1 MEQSLLPNSN
11 LINVE
16 VSNNQSSKTWLIKDN
31 KIVGMVDSKEAIKQ
45 SIEIMLGVSRYEHLI
60 YSWDYGQELNTLF
73 GKDKS
78 YIEIEAPRLIKECL
92 LQDDR
97 ISSVDNFNF
106 LQVDDGLL
114 LKFEVMTIN
123 GIVKSEVTI

>member
-1 MEQSLLPNSN
+1 MEQSLLPNSKLLN
-11 LINVE
+11 MEI
-16 VSNNQSSKTWLIKDN
+16 SNNQSSRTWLIKDN

-60 YSWDYGQELNTLF
+60 YSWDYGHELNTLF

-114 LKFEVMTIN
+114 LKFEVMTID